1 MELGFRGFLV
11 AYSDVEWAGNP
22 TTRRST
28 SCYSVFSGDDIL
40 SWLSKRQYTLSRS
53 SLEAGYR
60 GVANVV
66 AETVWLCNLL
76 RKIHTPLLSA
86 TLVQCNDVNA
96 IYLTTNLVLAK
107 KAKHL
112 VKGYDWKQGIGLN

>member
-1 MELGFRGFLV
+1 MFDFGLHLYASTTGFLV

-53 SLEAGYR
+53 SVEAEYR
-60 GVANVV
+60 GIANVV
-66 AETVWLCNLL
+66 AKTVWLFRVLHVPSRYQYADIFTKRL
-76 RKIHTPLLSA
+76 PSALSEEFRIS
-86 TLVQCNDVNA
+86 LS
-96 IYLTTNLVLAK
+96 I
-107 KAKHL
+107 
-112 VKGYDWKQGIGLN
+112 

>member
-1 MELGFRGFLV
+1 MFDFGLHLYASTTGFLV

-66 AETVWLCNLL
+66 AETVWLCQVRVLHVASCYQYADIFTKRL
-76 RKIHTPLLSA
+76 PSALSEEFRIS
-86 TLVQCNDVNA
+86 LS
-96 IYLTTNLVLAK
+96 IRSLT
-107 KAKHL
+107 
-112 VKGYDWKQGIGLN
+112 